1 MKNMPIT
8 CILCDMSWYVRKNL
22 VDHLRDFHRITVPA
36 SDEVAEKLVNFF
48 KNEQILQEK
57 EKEKQ
62 NAASNKVDLGTS
74 DDKTMDKPILPAKK
88 LASKQPKV
96 DEKEIVLKKV
106 QTLQGKEEENPNET
120 LNGKPIHEAK
130 KFESNQSGW
139 DEKEKVSFL
148 LKQPEI
154 HCEAKVSD
162 KVEKIHHRCKL
173 KLSKKF
179 HYGCYK
185 FQCNMCPFEH
195 NLKSGLYLH
204 RKKAGHYG
212 QNIVKTM
219 QVKLD
224 DFEKNE
230 KFTEGS
236 LVDVLMV
243 GFPRWPAII
252 LKDKKNGLFR
262 KIEKGPYKT
271 KKSYS
276 VYFFD
281 KKDKMTHA
289 WICESKIKKYP
300 FLGKLQSNRQITKVI
315 EERMAAAKEWATYV
329 ADWSKEDRI
338 EYFSKT

>member
-1 MKNMPIT
+1 MPKPIT
-8 CILCDMSWYVRKNL
+8 CILCNMSWYFRKNL
-22 VDHLRDFHRITVPA
+22 IDHLRDFHRITVPA
-36 SDEVAEKLVNFF
+36 SDEVAEKLVIFLE
-48 KNEQILQEK
+48 NEQILREK
-57 EKEKQ
+57 EEEKQ
-62 NAASNKVDLGTS
+62 NAAANKVDQGMS
-74 DDKTMDKPILPAKK
+74 DGKLIDKPILQAKK

-106 QTLQGKEEENPNET
+106 EEKPNVASNKVDQET
-120 LNGKPIHEAK
+120 LNGKPIQEAK
-130 KFESNQSGW
+130 KLASNQPGE
-139 DEKEKVSFL
+139 DEKKAVSIP

-154 HCEAKVSD
+154 HCEVKVSD
-162 KVEKIHHRCKL
+162 KLEKIQHRSKL
-173 KLSKKF
+173 KLFKNF

-185 FQCNMCPFEH
+185 FQCNMCPFKH

-204 RKKAGHYG
+204 RKKTGHYG
-212 QNIVKTM
+212 QTIVKTM

-252 LKDKKNGLFR
+252 LKDKKTGLFR
-262 KIEKGPYKT
+262 KFEKGPYKT
-271 KKSYS
+271 KKTYS

-300 FLGKLQSNRQITKVI
+300 FLGKFQSNRQITKVV

-329 ADWSKEDRI
+329 ADWSEEDRV
-338 EYFSKT
+338 EYFTQ